1 MGMIKYC
8 TSLDFAHAIY
18 FFQLNF
24 FYEVVIFFR
33 ATGHRAFVEVSG
45 VSIALALGL
54 LEKLRQ
60 SSGFYFNFRRFSSP
74 GSGGGGGCS
83 GCSGFSGGGFRGGG
97 GLIDVAEPSALECF
111 LQNPP
116 EVLSF
121 DQCYITRAVDVVVRY
136 KKKLEADFFGLQ

>member
-1 MGMIKYC
+1 MGMIKYY
-8 TSLDFAHAIY
+8 TSLDFTHAIY
-18 FFQLNF
+18 CFQLTF
-24 FYEVVIFFR
+24 FHEVVIFFR

-45 VSIALALGL
+45 VTIALALSL

-60 SSGFYFNFRRFSSP
+60 SSGFYFNFRRLSSR

-83 GCSGFSGGGFRGGG
+83 GCSGGG
-97 GLIDVAEPSALECF
+97 GLIEVAEPSALECF
-111 LQNPP
+111 LLNPP

-136 KKKLEADFFGLQ
+136 EEKLDADFFGAQ

>member
-1 MGMIKYC
+1 MGMIKYY
-8 TSLDFAHAIY
+8 TSLDFTHAIY
-18 FFQLNF
+18 FFQLTF
-24 FYEVVIFFR
+24 FHEVVIFFR

-45 VSIALALGL
+45 VTIALALSL

-60 SSGFYFNFRRFSSP
+60 SSGFYFNFRRLSSR

-83 GCSGFSGGGFRGGG
+83 GCSGGG
-97 GLIDVAEPSALECF
+97 GLIEVAEPSALECF
-111 LQNPP
+111 LLNPP

-136 KKKLEADFFGLQ
+136 EEKLDADFFGAQ

>member
-1 MGMIKYC
+1 MGMIKYY
-8 TSLDFAHAIY
+8 TSLDFTHAIY
-18 FFQLNF
+18 FFQLTF
-24 FYEVVIFFR
+24 FHEVVIFFR

-45 VSIALALGL
+45 VTIALALSL

-60 SSGFYFNFRRFSSP
+60 SSGFYFNFRRLSSR

-83 GCSGFSGGGFRGGG
+83 GCSGGG
-97 GLIDVAEPSALECF
+97 GLIEVAEPSALECF
-111 LQNPP
+111 LLNPP

-136 KKKLEADFFGLQ
+136 KKKLDADFFGAQ